1 MTPLKTRSQILS
13 YIYASKSIKYSFNFT
28 RVIFD
33 TFTPELNILTA
44 CALRVAIHLPS
55 VALTDAAATRSDTG
69 IITDRTLAR

>member
-13 YIYASKSIKYSFNFT
+13 YVYTSKIERVFNTFT

-33 TFTPELNILTA
+33 TFTPELYILTA